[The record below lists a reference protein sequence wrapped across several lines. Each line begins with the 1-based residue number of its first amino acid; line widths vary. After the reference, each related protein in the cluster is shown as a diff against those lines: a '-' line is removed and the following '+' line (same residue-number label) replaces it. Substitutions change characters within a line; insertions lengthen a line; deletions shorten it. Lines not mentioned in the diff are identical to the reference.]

1 MVAGISKRQQQ
12 RNERALQDLIRSV
25 PGNDRCADCSAMN
38 PGWASW
44 NLGIFLCMRC
54 AALHRKMGTHISK
67 IKSLSMDSWA
77 SDQVDNMKC
86 HGNILVNKIYNPRNV
101 QPPVPTDIDESDACM
116 ERFIRQKYQTRTLE
130 DGKPKPPSRKDPSY
144 TRSPEGTPPPLPPK
158 PARPF
163 GFGLRS
169 ASSAVN
175 LNRHSASSHG
185 PDSPTSDMRRSSFDA
200 KLAKLREMGFANER
214 RNTTALRELDGN
226 FDKTVETLRRLG
238 EGRQTPQVRT
248 PAATTSGAS
257 VNPFDQLDAKP
268 PTQPSQPVGLSYNPF
283 DMSAP
288 QPQAP
293 AQVPP
298 QPQPTQS
305 LEQSFQ
311 NLQVAQPLFP
321 HSTGGYPNRQN
332 SLPTYTQPLAS
343 PFSPSPA
350 GFAASPQPLD
360 SGNNPFFQTGAQ
372 APAQPSLNTPLQNPY
387 STQTNP
393 FFSQV
398 SAPQPQTAFQP
409 QNSAVPTGV
418 GAGFPPSL
426 QHANTMPSL
435 SSSSSPFGQ
444 PSPFQQQQ
452 QQQPQAP
459 AQQLQQPQA
468 QPQLGFQAPQP
479 GQGSFNPFQSTMAA
493 PNASFNGYAAQPA
506 SQSPFGYQQP
516 AQPFAAHP
524 TGRVDKNSI
533 LALYNF
539 SAPPPAIPE
548 QQAAPQPQA
557 AFGGVPA
564 GQGQNPPANQANA
577 PQAVGSQN
585 PFLGFAAATGTQ
597 NPVQVPSQPSAYGTN
612 ANPYN
617 APVNTG
623 FMRGH
628 MSQQSVDI
636 NGLQSGRHSPDA
648 FASLSARHR

>member
-1 MVAGISKRQQQ
+1 MVAGISKRQQL

-44 NLGIFLCMRC
+44 NIGIFLCMRC

-67 IKSLSMDSWA
+67 VKSLSMDSWA

-130 DGKPKPPSRKDPSY
+130 DGKPKPPSRHDPSY

-185 PDSPTSDMRRSSFDA
+185 PDSPTSDTRRSSFDA
-200 KLAKLREMGFANER
+200 KLAKLKEMGFTNER

-226 FDKTVETLRRLG
+226 LDKTVETLRRLG
-238 EGRQTPQVRT
+238 EGRQIPQVRT
-248 PAATTSGAS
+248 PAATTTGMGAS
-257 VNPFDQLDAKP
+257 VNPFDQLDAKQ
-268 PTQPSQPVGLSYNPF
+268 PTQPAQPSQLNGSSYNPF
-283 DMSAP
+283 DISTP

-293 AQVPP
+293 P
-298 QPQPTQS
+298 QPQPIQS

-321 HSTGGYPNRQN
+321 HSTGGYPHRQN

-343 PFSPSPA
+343 PFAPSPA

-360 SGNNPFFQTGAQ
+360 NGNNPFFQTGVQ
-372 APAQPSLNTPLQNPY
+372 APAQPSLNTPPQNPY

-393 FFSQV
+393 FFNQV
-398 SAPQPQTAFQP
+398 PAPQPQTAFQT
-409 QNSAVPTGV
+409 QNPAVSTGAGV
-418 GAGFPPSL
+418 GFPPTL
-426 QHANTMPSL
+426 QHASTMPSL

-444 PSPFQQQQ
+444 PSPFQQQPQ
-452 QQQPQAP
+452 SQAQQPQ
-459 AQQLQQPQA
+459 QP
-468 QPQLGFQAPQP
+468 QPQLGLQASQP
-479 GQGSFNPFQSTMAA
+479 GQGQFNPFQPTMTA
-493 PNASFNGYAAQPA
+493 PNAQLSGYATQPP
-506 SQSPFGYQQP
+506 SQSPFGYQQS
-516 AQPFAAHP
+516 AQPFAPHP

-533 LALYNF
+533 LALYSF

-548 QQAAPQPQA
+548 QQAVQQPQA
-557 AFGGVPA
+557 VFGGVPA
-564 GQGQNPPANQANA
+564 GQGQNQMANQAIA

-585 PFLGFAAATGTQ
+585 PFLGVATAPGAQ
-597 NPVQVPSQPSAYGTN
+597 NPAQVPTQPSMYGTN
-612 ANPYN
+612 VNPYN
-617 APVNTG
+617 PPANTG

-648 FASLSARHR
+648 FASLSARYR